1 MCENVCVIVHVSVRE
16 KGGRWQESRFVGVGG
31 QQVMAMQSDRN
42 ASLVHPACLCGR
54 RRERAPED
62 MASNTH
68 THAHALQMQ
77 RLTRPHLQISL

>member
-1 MCENVCVIVHVSVRE
+1 MCVIVHESVRE
-16 KGGRWQESRFVGVGG
+16 KGGRWQESRFVGAGVGG
-31 QQVMAMQSDRN
+31 QQVMEMQSDRN

-68 THAHALQMQ
+68 THTRTLQMQ